1 MYSSHR
7 GPVKNLW
14 RLSVKCEGG
23 RGGNCILEHN
33 QFSKTSLFC
42 HLDIKMIVRIGQVL
56 LPNVTLEREGVD
68 EGAGQNAMFSV
79 FVSLSPFVFDTQ
91 SGRSSP
97 ILKLNF

>member
-1 MYSSHR
+1 
-7 GPVKNLW
+7 
-14 RLSVKCEGG
+14 
-23 RGGNCILEHN
+23 
-33 QFSKTSLFC
+33 
-42 HLDIKMIVRIGQVL
+42 MIVRIGQVL